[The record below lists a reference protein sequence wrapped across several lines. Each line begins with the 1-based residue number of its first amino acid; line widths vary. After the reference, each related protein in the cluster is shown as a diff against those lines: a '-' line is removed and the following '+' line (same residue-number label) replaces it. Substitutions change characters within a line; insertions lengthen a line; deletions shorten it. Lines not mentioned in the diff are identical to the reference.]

1 VTRTSSSTGRQEL
14 MQLTNLPLL
23 TRMMQMIEIHD
34 VETGAM
40 IVGTTTEIVEI
51 KEAVKDVDGST
62 DPLSLVSSLT

>member
-1 VTRTSSSTGRQEL
+1 

-23 TRMMQMIEIHD
+23 TRMMQMIEIYD
-34 VETGAM
+34 VEIGPM

-62 DPLSLVSSLT
+62 GPL

>member
-1 VTRTSSSTGRQEL
+1 

-51 KEAVKDVDGST
+51 KVVVKDVDGST
-62 DPLSLVSSLT
+62 GPLSLVSSLT

>member
-1 VTRTSSSTGRQEL
+1 
-14 MQLTNLPLL
+14 
-23 TRMMQMIEIHD
+23 MMQMIEIHD